1 MQNVSAGQVFA
12 GDYQIVRPLGRGGMG
27 TVFLAL
33 QLSTGRQRALK
44 MLQPHLVEDPRM
56 RERFALEARAASN
69 LQSDHVVEVVA
80 AGIDAA
86 TGTPWLAMEYLEG
99 ETLDD
104 RVHRL
109 GRLGPAEVAEIARQ
123 LCHGL
128 SLAHQAGLVHRDLK
142 PANVFVAN
150 PRREGVPFTVKLLD
164 FGIAKLTQV
173 AHASTSAPIGSPG
186 WMAPEQFDQR
196 PATAATDIW
205 AFGLVMFHCLVGSSY
220 WLSKGQV
227 HALLHEIMTSHLP
240 PASERAQQHGVAVP
254 NGFDAWFARCIAR
267 TPEQRFASIDAAL
280 DALLGVLSQ
289 APASLVT
296 LGTLPGSVPAGP
308 AAQPPTYPTVAT
320 QPPTYPS
327 SLPPSKVPTR
337 LEAWPQTGANSTLS
351 PLADRTSRPPTKS
364 GAGKWM
370 LAGSALFGGL
380 ALAGLAAAVIAGG
393 LWYYHPWDSAPVA
406 STAPTVSAAP
416 TAPAAASAEEVPTE
430 AAPSTGK
437 KAPSVAVVTP
447 TKTPSSPTPS
457 TTPSA
462 SAAPSASAS
471 AAPPAEGPTPTA
483 VAGFRAL
490 VLNCWRDNEGATAEQ
505 GGSISVTVGIN
516 GTGAVTQVIISNAAP
531 YPHLRSCVVSRATM
545 YPGFKPAT
553 FSQTT
558 IGVSLPAAKKKDGG

>member
-173 AHASTSAPIGSPG
+173 AHVHLRAHRLAGMDGAGAVRSAAGYGGDGHLGLRPGHVPLSGGELVLAVQGSG
-186 WMAPEQFDQR
+186 ARAAARDHDQSPSAR
-196 PATAATDIW
+196 VGARAATRRGG
-205 AFGLVMFHCLVGSSY
+205 A
-220 WLSKGQV
+220 
-227 HALLHEIMTSHLP
+227 
-240 PASERAQQHGVAVP
+240 ERV
-254 NGFDAWFARCIAR
+254 
-267 TPEQRFASIDAAL
+267 
-280 DALLGVLSQ
+280 
-289 APASLVT
+289 
-296 LGTLPGSVPAGP
+296 
-308 AAQPPTYPTVAT
+308 
-320 QPPTYPS
+320 
-327 SLPPSKVPTR
+327 
-337 LEAWPQTGANSTLS
+337 
-351 PLADRTSRPPTKS
+351 
-364 GAGKWM
+364 
-370 LAGSALFGGL
+370 
-380 ALAGLAAAVIAGG
+380 
-393 LWYYHPWDSAPVA
+393 
-406 STAPTVSAAP
+406 
-416 TAPAAASAEEVPTE
+416 
-430 AAPSTGK
+430 
-437 KAPSVAVVTP
+437 
-447 TKTPSSPTPS
+447 
-457 TTPSA
+457 
-462 SAAPSASAS
+462 
-471 AAPPAEGPTPTA
+471 
-483 VAGFRAL
+483 
-490 VLNCWRDNEGATAEQ
+490 
-505 GGSISVTVGIN
+505 
-516 GTGAVTQVIISNAAP
+516 
-531 YPHLRSCVVSRATM
+531 
-545 YPGFKPAT
+545 
-553 FSQTT
+553 
-558 IGVSLPAAKKKDGG
+558 